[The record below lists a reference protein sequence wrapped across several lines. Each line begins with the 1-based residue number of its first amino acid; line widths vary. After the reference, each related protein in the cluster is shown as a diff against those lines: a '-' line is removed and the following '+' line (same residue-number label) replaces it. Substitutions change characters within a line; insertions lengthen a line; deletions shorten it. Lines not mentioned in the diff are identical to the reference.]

1 MAPLSMTSVRIASL
15 LALVLLSP
23 LAQACR
29 APLWDPLAD
38 LAGYEYI
45 FSGDVVG
52 VRLDGQIEAEMH
64 VRRGSSIEHVDPQER
79 RYGGINVMADS
90 TLQHSIEVL
99 PRSPIHGRP
108 PLLIEISGGG
118 CTQAEARIR
127 AHGLFFVRADGTA
140 LVIYDDD
147 PRFAGLEAH
156 IRACLDAPCTQ
167 EAEPTTE
174 P

>member
-1 MAPLSMTSVRIASL
+1 MNSLRIASL

-52 VRLDGQIEAEMH
+52 VRLDGQIEAEMQ
-64 VRRGSSIEHVDPQER
+64 VRGVGSIDHVDPQQR
-79 RYGGINVMADS
+79 PYGGINLMSDS
-90 TLQHSIEVL
+90 TLQHSVEVL
-99 PRSPIHGRP
+99 PSSPIHGRP
-108 PLLIEISGGG
+108 PLLIEISSGG

-127 AHGLFFVRADGTA
+127 AHGVFFVRADRTA
-140 LVIYDDD
+140 RVIYDDD
-147 PRFAGLEAH
+147 PRFDGLEAR
-156 IRACLDAPCTQ
+156 IRACLDAPRRQ
-167 EAEPTTE
+167 EAEPTTK